1 MNEVFKYGNEQTTT
15 YLWKLFSRVFQSEH
29 FPETWSQGLIF
40 PLFKGGPISARTD
53 VGKYRGIT
61 LLSIIGKIYT
71 DFLNQRVSLW
81 MEKEC
86 ILSDEQAG
94 FRRARSTVDQLFIL
108 TETIKCNRP
117 QKTYCAFIDIAK
129 AYDRV
134 WRDGLWH
141 KLWEAG
147 VKGKM
152 WRILKNIYKQVKSS
166 VMLGKYRTDF
176 FLIEVGLRQ
185 GCLLSPILFDL
196 FIDDLVKEIN
206 ALGKGVQCGQKKLS
220 ILLFAD
226 DIVLLANSP
235 EDLQLMLDTIYSFS
249 LRYRFKFN

>member
-1 MNEVFKYGNEQTTT
+1 MKYLNMVMNTTT
-15 YLWKLFSRVFQSEH
+15 YLWKLFSRGFESEI
-29 FPETWSQGLIF
+29 FPETWPQGLIF
-40 PLFKGGPISARTD
+40 PLFKGGPVSARAD

-71 DFLNQRVSLW
+71 DILNQRVSLW

-86 ILSDEQAG
+86 LLSDEQAG

-147 VKGKM
+147 VKG
-152 WRILKNIYKQVKSS
+152 
-166 VMLGKYRTDF
+166 
-176 FLIEVGLRQ
+176 
-185 GCLLSPILFDL
+185 
-196 FIDDLVKEIN
+196 
-206 ALGKGVQCGQKKLS
+206 
-220 ILLFAD
+220 
-226 DIVLLANSP
+226 
-235 EDLQLMLDTIYSFS
+235 
-249 LRYRFKFN
+249 